1 MDSSP
6 FVSDEVNPN
15 FYKNPYPTYADMRS
29 RTPVFRDASNTLILS
44 RYNDVAQTLRGK
56 EFGVDPNRMG
66 GIGRG
71 VSGRKKYQSSILTLD
86 PPDHTRLRRIVSSG
100 FTPSAVERF
109 SIRTQGIVDAA
120 LDSAEAAG
128 RLELIEDLAAPL
140 PFLILCELLGI
151 SAGDSDKI
159 REWSAI
165 ITLALEPE
173 AGSETLDLSESAI
186 DEMIVYFF
194 EVVDK
199 KRSNLGDDLLSV
211 LIVAEDEGDQLSI
224 KEMIAFLI
232 LLCIAGHETTV
243 NLIGNAMFAL
253 LNNRDQLD
261 LWRSDPSLD
270 DNAIDELLRFDGPV
284 QHTLRTPF
292 ERVEYVGLDGEIV
305 VAEPGDSVLTL
316 LGSANRDPEMFA
328 DPDRLWLARPNA
340 DRHLAFAAG
349 IHYCLGAFL
358 AKLEAKIV
366 LSSFIRRFAT
376 IEMLS
381 EPEFRDR
388 FSIRGL
394 KRMELKVST
403 EWETL
408 YNKYSS
414 QF

>member
-6 FVSDEVNPN
+6 FVSNKVDPN
-15 FYKNPYPTYADMRS
+15 FSKNPYPTYADMRS
-29 RTPVFRDASNTLILS
+29 RTPVFRDGSNTLILS
-44 RYNDVAQTLRGK
+44 RYNDVAQTLRSK

-71 VSGRKKYQSSILTLD
+71 VSGRKRYKRSILNLD
-86 PPDHTRLRRIVSSG
+86 PPDHTRLRRIVSSA

-109 SIRTQGIVDAA
+109 STRIQGIVDAA
-120 LDSAEAAG
+120 LDSAEVAG

-151 SAGDSDKI
+151 SADDSE
-159 REWSAI
+159 RLRTWSAI

-173 AGSETLDLSESAI
+173 AVTETLDLSESAI

-211 LIVAEDEGDQLSI
+211 LILAEDEGDNLSI

-292 ERVEYVGLDGEIV
+292 ERVEYVGLDGEII

-316 LGSANRDPEMFA
+316 LGSSNRDPEVFA